1 MRSLIRGCGGGGLGG
16 TFERRFLKL
25 LPARRVDDDSTTFL
39 WVYIGTE
46 GRSTMI
52 PMATVR
58 RAVILAAGL
67 GTRMLPASKSVP
79 KEMLPVV
86 DRPVI
91 QCAVE
96 EAVAAGI
103 EDIIIVLAPDRIAI
117 KEHFGGGSRIEAI
130 ARQRM
135 NNELTAQV
143 LAPEQLANFTFVQQL
158 EPLGTG
164 HAILQAREHLAE
176 EPFALLF
183 PDDIILS
190 EQSCTAQLIEVYDNC
205 NAAAVVA
212 VEHVSQKEIPQYGIV
227 DPIGPNNPTQLRG
240 IVEKPSADAAPSDLG
255 VVGRYVLDSSIF
267 KQFDQLKQGKG
278 GELQFTDALS
288 GQIEA
293 GQSVFAY
300 HFEGHRYD
308 AGRPVGAIAASV
320 AHALARE
327 EFREDLLTYL
337 ASLLPTEQ

>member
-1 MRSLIRGCGGGGLGG
+1 MRGCGGGGLGG

-25 LPARRVDDDSTTFL
+25 LPVRRVEDDSTPFL
-39 WVYIGTE
+39 AVYIATE
-46 GRSTMI
+46 GPSTMI
-52 PMATVR
+52 PMATVQ

-86 DRPVI
+86 DRPAI
-91 QCAVE
+91 QYAVE

-103 EDIIIVLAPDRIAI
+103 EHIVIVLAPDRVSI

-135 NNELTAQV
+135 NAKLTAQV
-143 LAPEQLANFTFVQQL
+143 LEPEQLANFTFVQQL

-164 HAILQAREHLAE
+164 HAIQQAREQLEE

-183 PDDIILS
+183 PDDIILG
-190 EQSCTAQLIEVYDNC
+190 EHSCTAQLIEVYENC
-205 NAAAVVA
+205 NAAAVIA
-212 VEHVSQKEIPQYGIV
+212 VEPISQKEIPQYGIV

-240 IVEKPSADAAPSDLG
+240 IVEKPSVDTAPSDLG
-255 VVGRYVLDSSIF
+255 VVGRYVLGPSIF
-267 KQFDQLKQGKG
+267 RQFDKLKQGKG

-288 GQIEA
+288 GQIEEGEA
-293 GQSVFAY
+293 VFAY
-300 HFEGHRYD
+300 HFEGQRYD

-320 AHALARE
+320 AHALDRE
-327 EFREDLLTYL
+327 ELREDLLTHL
-337 ASLLPTEQ
+337 ANLLPLEQ